1 MIKTIFKG
9 IIIGTIIAIVISP
22 LTVHAESKQER
33 WIRIQQ
39 ESNEEFM
46 KGVEKDG
53 NLTEEAEKALSWG
66 NSKGKANKKTTK
78 KNKTKSGS
86 NTGSSSA
93 RGWVYSVDELHITG
107 LPTGEDGYTKPG
119 DYGTIEK

>member
-1 MIKTIFKG
+1 MVKTILKG
-9 IIIGTIIAIVISP
+9 IIIGTIIAFVISP

-33 WIRIQQ
+33 WLRIQQ

-66 NSKGKANKKTTK
+66 NSKGKANKKT
-78 KNKTKSGS
+78 NKTKSGK
-86 NTGSSSA
+86 NTGTTNA
-93 RGWVYSVDELHITG
+93 KGWVYSVDELHVTG
-107 LPTGEDGYTKPG
+107 LPVDDEGYTRPG
-119 DYGTIEK
+119 DYGAIEVKK